1 MTWLLITK
9 YDFRFLTFFNLKKK
23 KGKNHILIQLVKL
36 AVANKAAVSLR

>member
-9 YDFRFLTFFNLKKK
+9 YWLSIFNFNLKK

-36 AVANKAAVSLR
+36 AVANKAAVSLH